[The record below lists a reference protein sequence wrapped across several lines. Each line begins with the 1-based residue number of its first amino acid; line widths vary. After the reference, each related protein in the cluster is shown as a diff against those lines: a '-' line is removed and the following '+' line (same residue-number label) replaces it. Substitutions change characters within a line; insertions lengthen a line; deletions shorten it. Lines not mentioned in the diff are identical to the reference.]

1 MAKPRLA
8 FFSFAS
14 CEGCQLQFLN
24 LEDEILD
31 IVPHVDIV
39 EFREA
44 IDNHSDDYDVAFIE
58 GSITRP
64 ADEAKLKK
72 IRERAKFIVAFG
84 ACATTGGVNRIKN
97 TQPLEDVRKCVYGD
111 KWNLPALDTYPTKS
125 VGEVVKVDFNLH
137 GCPASKKEILELT
150 KALLQGRPPRFAR
163 YPVCVDC
170 KLAENLCLFHKGDFC
185 LGVITRAGCD
195 QPCPTVGARCIG
207 CRGLIEE
214 PNRNA
219 AMDVL
224 ADAGLSVDDV
234 LREFRLF
241 QTYAEEAEAPK
252 TK

>member
-1 MAKPRLA
+1 VAKPRLA

-72 IRERAKFIVAFG
+72 IRERAKVLVAFG
-84 ACATTGGVNRIKN
+84 ACATNGGVNRIKN
-97 TQPLEDVRKCVYGD
+97 FQPLDDVRKCVYGD
-111 KWNLPALDTYPTKS
+111 KWNIPALDTYPTKS
-125 VGEVVKVDFNLH
+125 VAEIVKVDFNLH
-137 GCPASKKEILELT
+137 GCPSSKKDILELCR
-150 KALLQGRPPRFAR
+150 ALLQGRPPRVPD

-170 KLAENLCLFHKGDFC
+170 KLAENLCLFHKGDIC

-207 CRGLIEE
+207 CRGLVSDH
-214 PNRNA
+214 NKNA
-219 AMDVL
+219 AQDVL
-224 ADAGLSVDDV
+224 AEAGLTTDDI

-241 QTYAEEAEAPK
+241 QAYAEELPVAK
-252 TK
+252 K